1 MTYICL
7 IGDKMENIVPFYV
20 EEFAIEEFYSV
31 EYVPV
36 REKVNRQS
44 LFVLGTNSTGK
55 STTFDAIIYSIF
67 GNDFVDRPVKIAHT
81 KITLS
86 NGDESIKITR
96 KYNAEPNITIL
107 PSGEEIRGSEQVHKK
122 ICEILKFP
130 KKISDAKR
138 LIDAFKVSQ
147 KDEDSLIMKYKNKLE
162 IIVLSFLNGSDFNKK
177 IELLE
182 CEEEELQ
189 KRLKLRNVEKSEI
202 INSIEERK
210 LTEKK
215 NKSFYTEVREFIEQF
230 ESGELKNTIKALKNN
245 ENARER
251 IRELVSLKTKK
262 SQELFENGTRISR
275 MREYYNKE
283 LIEVVNETLSVL
295 ICPVCGDKLNIHN
308 IEIRKKKAM
317 CPCCGNEEYD
327 GEIYKILK
335 KEISYADE
343 KFEEFLKKDEEL
355 KTEIEFIKNEID
367 IISNEKLKV
376 NVNSVII
383 RVLENTSE
391 EEIEEEY
398 QKLKLDMEK
407 YECFVNDS
415 KNNIAQLKYKLEEAE
430 KDIESI
436 LKNIDNTLAL
446 KSNTNDEKNFTVL
459 NSFNKRLNTI
469 FSKLIYPLPYK
480 LSLENGCL
488 LLDTGNSIKDCSD
501 KYALALSD
509 KKLVDI
515 ALWHSILSVNR
526 ENNITNINFGLIDD
540 VFENIDNNEIARKEN
555 LYSVLGSLKKESQII
570 MFSINKNIN
579 EKLQFKEKKLK
590 AHLTQ
595 TTLKNFGDNVG

>member
-295 ICPVCGDKLNIHN
+295 ICPVCGDKLNLHN

-469 FSKLIYPLPYK
+469 FSKLIYPLSYK

-526 ENNITNINFGLIDD
+526 ENKA
-540 VFENIDNNEIARKEN
+540 VYRK
-555 LYSVLGSLKKESQII
+555 
-570 MFSINKNIN
+570 FC
-579 EKLQFKEKKLK
+579 KL
-590 AHLTQ
+590 
-595 TTLKNFGDNVG
+595 

>member
-1 MTYICL
+1 MIYTCL
-7 IGDKMENIVPFYV
+7 IGDKMKNIIPFYV

-55 STTFDAIIYSIF
+55 STTFDALVYSIF
-67 GNDFVDRPVKIAHT
+67 GNNFVDRPIKMAHT
-81 KITLS
+81 EITLS
-86 NGDESIKITR
+86 NGDESLKITR
-96 KYNAEPNITIL
+96 KYNAEPKIIIL

-130 KKISDAKR
+130 EKISDAKR
-138 LIDAFKVSQ
+138 LIDAFRVPQ

-162 IIVLSFLNGSDFNKK
+162 PIVLSFLNSSDFNKK
-177 IELLE
+177 IEVLE
-182 CEEEELQ
+182 RKEEELQ
-189 KRLKLRNVEKSEI
+189 KRLKLKNVEKNEI
-202 INSIEERK
+202 INSIEE
-210 LTEKK
+210 LNLMEKK
-215 NKSFYTEVREFIEQF
+215 NKNFYTEVREFIEQF
-230 ESGELKNTIKALKNN
+230 ESGELKNTIKALNDN

-275 MREYYNKE
+275 VREYYNKE

-295 ICPVCGDKLNIHN
+295 ICPVCGDKLNLHN
-308 IEIRKKKAM
+308 IEIRKKKSM

-367 IISNEKLKV
+367 KISNEKLKV

-391 EEIEEEY
+391 EEIEEKY
-398 QKLKLDMEK
+398 KKLKLDMEK
-407 YECFVNDS
+407 YERSLTDS
-415 KNNIAQLKYKLEEAE
+415 KDNISQLKYKLEKIE

-436 LKNIDNTLAL
+436 LKNIDNTLVI
-446 KSNTNDEKNFTVL
+446 KSTMNDEINSIVL
-459 NSFNKRLNTI
+459 SSFNKRLNAV
-469 FSKLIYPLPYK
+469 FSELIYPLPYK
-480 LSLENGCL
+480 LNLENGCL

-515 ALWHSILSVNR
+515 ALWHSILNVNCENSV
-526 ENNITNINFGLIDD
+526 TNINFGLIDD

-579 EKLQFKEKKLK
+579 ERLQFKEKKLK
-590 AHLTQ
+590 AHPTQ
-595 TTLKNFGDNVG
+595 TTFKNFGDNVG